1 MAEAVQLHELDEGAT
16 ATKTET
22 VKFTNFSKI
31 KINKYHHDAI
41 HISCMLIEEIRRH
54 KS

>member
-1 MAEAVQLHELDEGAT
+1 MVGAAQLHELDEGAT
-16 ATKTET
+16 ATKTQT
-22 VKFTNFSKI
+22 VKFTNFSEI

-41 HISCMLIEEIRRH
+41 HISCILIEEIRRH